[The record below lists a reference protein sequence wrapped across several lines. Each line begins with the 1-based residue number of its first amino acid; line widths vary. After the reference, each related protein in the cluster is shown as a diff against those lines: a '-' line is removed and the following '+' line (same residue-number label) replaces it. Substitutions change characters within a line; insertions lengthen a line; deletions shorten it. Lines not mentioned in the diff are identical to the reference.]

1 MLFTVDSLNISLYTV
16 TVYAERHLCD
26 IHGIELTMKILG
38 EVKPFFPFSLRYA
51 SYVFIQLE
59 TEFFNFKSKTR
70 ECKEVIFLLHSV
82 FWV

>member
-1 MLFTVDSLNISLYTV
+1 MLFTVGCLNISLYTV
-16 TVYAERHLCD
+16 MVYAERHLCD

-59 TEFFNFKSKTR
+59 TEFFNLESKTQ
-70 ECKEVIFLLHSV
+70 ECKEVSFCYISA